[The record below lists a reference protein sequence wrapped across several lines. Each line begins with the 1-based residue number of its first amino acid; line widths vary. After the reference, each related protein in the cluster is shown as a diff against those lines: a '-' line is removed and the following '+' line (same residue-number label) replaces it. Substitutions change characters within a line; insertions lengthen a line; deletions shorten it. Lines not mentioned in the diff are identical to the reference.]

1 MKKIVYA
8 FALLTGCFMASCS
21 GDDNNNPGTGNAA
34 NYLPETNGNYWV
46 YNTTL
51 DGTSSGR
58 DSLYVK
64 GDTTIT
70 SIAYK
75 KFKTKD
81 VATGF
86 FCGALSNNGVRTSG
100 SRLLVTGS
108 ASLAFSAD
116 LPLNVSITD
125 FPFLDAAATA
135 GTQVGT
141 TSGTISQDSGSGYT
155 IVANYT
161 LKSIADQSLTT
172 FTAPNNATYSNV
184 KTMKMVLNL
193 KITANV
199 DLGNG
204 TIIPISIMTAQDVLT
219 STQYYAE
226 NIGNIYTNTVIN
238 YQLADFSSLGADLP
252 IPQTGSY
259 TQTEVLVNHN
269 VN

>member
-8 FALLTGCFMASCS
+8 FALLAGCFMASCS
-21 GDDNNNPGTGNAA
+21 GDDNNNPDTGNAS
-34 NYLPETNGNYWV
+34 NYLPEANGNYWV

-86 FCGALSNNGVRTSG
+86 FSGALSNNGVRTSG
-100 SRLLVTGS
+100 SKLLVTGS

-125 FPFLDAAATA
+125 FPFLDAAAAA

-141 TSGTISQDSGSGYT
+141 TSGTISQDSGTGYT

-161 LKSIADQSLTT
+161 LKSIADQSLNT

-184 KTMKMVLNL
+184 KVMKMVLNL

-199 DLGNG
+199 DFNG
-204 TIIPISIMTAQDVLT
+204 TILPISIMTAQDVLT

-226 NIGNIYTNTVIN
+226 NIGNVNTNTVIN
-238 YQLADFSSLGADLP
+238 YQLSDFSSLGADLP